1 LESLVKVDKK
11 IIFCFPYKKGAGG
24 VNMMFMRLA
33 SYLSKQKYDVALVDY
48 IDGDMAKNKD
58 KNVDL
63 IPYFDDNEVLIPTN
77 SILIFQTMTP
87 WSLYPSLKIQ
97 DSTHIFFI
105 TTLPANFYP
114 VLPGV
119 LRNIMYEGGIIAKLF
134 WSTLLLNEYKKSKKF
149 LKFIEVKNSHA
160 LLDLDIVCNL
170 MKSLDTKID
179 NPKLLPLFS
188 QDVEENEFLKKDIKD
203 SNILN
208 FGWVGRLA
216 DFKINILNHT
226 MQNAFE
232 YANSEKERINFVVV
246 GDGEYSDQLFAEE
259 SEYFSI
265 AKISYVKPSEL
276 NHFMLTLDM
285 LFAMGTTALDGAK
298 LGVPTVRLDYSYSQI
313 PKNYKYKFFHEVRGY
328 SMGER
333 IESSCF
339 ANGLHDFEDLINI
352 FNQDEKQLSEL
363 GFDFYK
369 SHHSIDSSSNL
380 LLNYIQES
388 SLRWSDLIDN
398 NLMNS
403 LFYDVWKKIRSK

>member
-1 LESLVKVDKK
+1 VNKK

-33 SYLSKQKYDVALVDY
+33 SYLGNQKYDVALVDY

-58 KNVDL
+58 ENVDL
-63 IPYFDDNEVLIPTN
+63 IPYFDDDEVLIPTN

-87 WSLYPSLKIQ
+87 WSLYPSLKVQ
-97 DSTHIFFI
+97 DSINIFFI

-114 VLPGV
+114 VLPGF
-119 LRNIMYEGGIIAKLF
+119 LRNIMYEGGIVAKLF
-134 WSTLLLNEYKKSKKF
+134 WNTLLLNEYNKSKQF
-149 LKFIEVKNSHA
+149 LKLIEEKNSHA
-160 LLDLDIVCNL
+160 ILDSDIVCNL
-170 MKSLDTKID
+170 MKSLNTKIT

-188 QDVEENEFLKKDIKD
+188 QDVKENEFLKKGIND

-208 FGWVGRLA
+208 IGWVGRLA

-232 YANSEKERINFVVV
+232 YANSEKEKINFVVV
-246 GDGEYSDQLFAEE
+246 GDGEYADQLFAKE

-265 AKISYVKPSEL
+265 TKISYVKPSEL
-276 NHFMLTLDM
+276 NSFMLTLDI

-328 SMGER
+328 SMGEKMD
-333 IESSCF
+333 SDCF
-339 ANGLHDFEDLINI
+339 VNGLHDFRDLINI
-352 FNQDEKQLSEL
+352 FHQDKKQLSEL

-403 LFYDVWKKIRSK
+403 LFYDVWKKFRSK